1 MVKGEKPKKEYML
14 EEALAIFAAAV
25 LFGSTPSP
33 LSSQPTPRLTFAL
46 S

>member
-14 EEALAIFAAAV
+14 EEALAIFAAV
-25 LFGSTPSP
+25 LFGSTPP
-33 LSSQPTPRLTFAL
+33 PFSSQLTLQLTFAL